1 MTALAAVARAG
12 MPDGTLVVLVI
23 LGTFLFA
30 FLAVVVGSYVLER
43 RWRREPTRDA
53 GPNDDAAA

>member
-1 MTALAAVARAG
+1 

-23 LGTFLFA
+23 LGTFVFA

-43 RWRREPTRDA
+43 RWRRDHTRDA

>member
-12 MPDGTLVVLVI
+12 MPDGTLVVLVL
-23 LGTFLFA
+23 LGAFVFA

-43 RWRREPTRDA
+43 RWRRDHTRDA